1 MQFKKGSAFTKVLSL
16 ALAIMVSASSL
27 LGGTAFAAETSVQ
40 DASTVNTL
48 STAANAE
55 EEEDFTV
62 VENYALNGT
71 MEEDTNGALTY
82 WMPDLK
88 DGSDDNTI
96 AKATSIR
103 YGDVNIGRHDGYFAA
118 IRPNSSYVPYE
129 AALEQLMVLPNGTY
143 TLSAYVY
150 SVTTEEDKEN
160 GGYAKMYVYEDDG
173 LGSHRSQILEA
184 TGA

>member
-82 WMPDLK
+82 WMP
-88 DGSDDNTI
+88 GSE
-96 AKATSIR
+96 R
-103 YGDVNIGRHDGYFAA
+103 WQR
-118 IRPNSSYVPYE
+118 
-129 AALEQLMVLPNGTY
+129 
-143 TLSAYVY
+143 
-150 SVTTEEDKEN
+150 
-160 GGYAKMYVYEDDG
+160 
-173 LGSHRSQILEA
+173 
-184 TGA
+184 

>member
-62 VENYALNGT
+62 VENYALTIPSPKPPASGMAMSTLAGT
-71 MEEDTNGALTY
+71 TVILQ
-82 WMPDLK
+82 P
-88 DGSDDNTI
+88 S
-96 AKATSIR
+96 
-103 YGDVNIGRHDGYFAA
+103 GRTAPMSPM
-118 IRPNSSYVPYE
+118 RPRWSN
-129 AALEQLMVLPNGTY
+129 
-143 TLSAYVY
+143 
-150 SVTTEEDKEN
+150 
-160 GGYAKMYVYEDDG
+160 
-173 LGSHRSQILEA
+173 
-184 TGA
+184 

>member
-82 WMPDLK
+82 
-88 DGSDDNTI
+88 
-96 AKATSIR
+96 
-103 YGDVNIGRHDGYFAA
+103 
-118 IRPNSSYVPYE
+118 
-129 AALEQLMVLPNGTY
+129 
-143 TLSAYVY
+143 
-150 SVTTEEDKEN
+150 
-160 GGYAKMYVYEDDG
+160 
-173 LGSHRSQILEA
+173 
-184 TGA
+184 